1 MKDFAQLG
9 SFHLGNYLWKVATW
23 ENTPGKLP
31 LGKIPLESCRLGK
44 SIWESTNLYI
54 LGSVEAG

>member
-23 ENTPGKLP
+23 ENTPGKFP
-31 LGKIPLESCRLGK
+31 LGKKHLGK
-44 SIWESTNLYI
+44 YRTNVYI